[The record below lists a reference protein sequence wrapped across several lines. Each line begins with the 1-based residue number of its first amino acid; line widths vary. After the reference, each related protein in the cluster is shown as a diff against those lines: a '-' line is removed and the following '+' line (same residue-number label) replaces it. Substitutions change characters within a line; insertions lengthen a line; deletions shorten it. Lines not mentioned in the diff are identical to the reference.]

1 MEVKKE
7 KGRGKARLR
16 GASKE
21 EETPQGSVKLSGQ
34 LFTNFKASV
43 LNDHSQ
49 TPLVNLR
56 FHFRGAFVINSLK
69 NFTLKLTFS
78 PKFTGLTTLW
88 KFPQP
93 HVLPPCLFFL
103 LGPSPTLLVTML
115 TCSGTLPLHSL
126 CTPHSLDFL

>member
-1 MEVKKE
+1 MKNEE
-7 KGRGKARLR
+7 GGGKARLR

-21 EETPQGSVKLSGQ
+21 EATPQGSVKLSGQ

-56 FHFRGAFVINSLK
+56 FHFRGAFVINSLE

-78 PKFTGLTTLW
+78 PKFTDLTTLW
-88 KFPQP
+88 KFPLP
-93 HVLPPCLFFL
+93 HVLLPAPLPVFSSRSFSHT
-103 LGPSPTLLVTML
+103 LGDNADVLRDSSSAFSMHT
-115 TCSGTLPLHSL
+115 TLP
-126 CTPHSLDFL
+126 